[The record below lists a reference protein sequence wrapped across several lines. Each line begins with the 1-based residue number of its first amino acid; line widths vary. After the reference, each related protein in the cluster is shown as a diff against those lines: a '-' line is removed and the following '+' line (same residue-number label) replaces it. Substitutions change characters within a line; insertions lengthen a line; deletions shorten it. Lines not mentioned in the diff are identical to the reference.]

1 MIEIGNKMKTW
12 YEEPINV
19 KNEIIKKAN
28 LAKDSNNNVSIETL
42 KEICR
47 SHGREYDNSLYTLVM
62 R

>member
-1 MIEIGNKMKTW
+1 MKTW

-28 LAKDSNNNVSIETL
+28 LAKDCNNNVSIETL

-47 SHGREYDNSLYTLVM
+47 SHGREYDNSLYTLIM